1 MVGDLCIHENY
12 FVYTQTSICV
22 YTCLCI
28 HKFVYIHKF
37 VCIHECASVYT
48 HNRICVYTCLS
59 FTQIRVYT
67 SFCVYTFTI
76 CVYTQVRVVHDFSSR
91 HLEVSVCGLLRWSLH
106 VYWPRKIRDGCP
118 SWMLRCS
125 LARTSTSIRQFST
138 ARQLWQG
145 WRCSSPLPLTKRE
158 PAPKV
163 HRCSI
168 DSPHHYLF
176 SCVAG

>member
-1 MVGDLCIHENY
+1 MYTRKLFRVYTNIDLCIHM
-12 FVYTQTSICV
+12 FVMYTN
-22 YTCLCI
+22 LC
-28 HKFVYIHKF
+28 
-37 VCIHECASVYT
+37 T
-48 HNRICVYTCLS
+48 
-59 FTQIRVYT
+59 YT
-67 SFCVYTFTI
+67 SLCVYTFMI
-76 CVYTQVRVVHDFSSR
+76 CVYTQPYMCIHMFVIYTNSCIHKFLCIHIYDLCIHTSTSCVHDFSSR

-125 LARTSTSIRQFST
+125 LARTATPIRQFST